1 MSRTAAP
8 AVAAVLLLVCAGSAA
23 GSAAWAKPSA
33 DTVRRAAASVVRV
46 VAEGC
51 PGGQGSRVGTG
62 FVWSAPQQVVTAL
75 HVVAD
80 CSRVAVEYVELG
92 VQRRA
97 ETQRALRRAD
107 LALLA
112 VEDPPAEIG
121 RASCRERVCQYV

>member
-51 PGGQGSRVGTG
+51 PGGPGSRLGTG
-62 FVWSAPQQVVTAL
+62 FVWSAPPQVVPAL
-75 HVVAD
+75 PVVAA
-80 CSRVAVEYVELG
+80 CTLLAVAHGALG
-92 VQRRA
+92 VQRRPP
-97 ETQRALRRAD
+97 T
-107 LALLA
+107 
-112 VEDPPAEIG
+112 PPA
-121 RASCRERVCQYV
+121 

>member
-80 CSRVAVEYVELG
+80 RSEERRVGKECASAVRSGCSRS
-92 VQRRA
+92 R
-97 ETQRALRRAD
+97 
-107 LALLA
+107 
-112 VEDPPAEIG
+112 
-121 RASCRERVCQYV
+121 

>member
-80 CSRVAVEYVELG
+80 CSRVAVEYVERSEEHTSEL
-92 VQRRA
+92 QSLMRISY
-97 ETQRALRRAD
+97 
-107 LALLA
+107 A
-112 VEDPPAEIG
+112 VF
-121 RASCRERVCQYV
+121 CLK

>member
-75 HVVAD
+75 HVVSSAELRVGKE
-80 CSRVAVEYVELG
+80 CVSKCRSRWAP
-92 VQRRA
+92 
-97 ETQRALRRAD
+97 D
-107 LALLA
+107 L
-112 VEDPPAEIG
+112 
-121 RASCRERVCQYV
+121 